1 MGFTISRGK
10 LVPNAKKL
18 DVISSFPVPK
28 TQQELQKY
36 LGYLTFIRTLVP
48 LKILD
53 LSTVLTPLTSVTKEF
68 KWNENH
74 NQAFQMI
81 KEILK
86 GSQNFEENNSRN
98 GVKILY
104 TDASENLL
112 GAILFDYNLT
122 NKKTLFLDFL
132 QDFCIPDFSS
142 HLDHYKIKCKLFPSI
157 NDNSIFVC
165 FMYIILHSQRLN
177 TNKIFTTGDINEFLN
192 KIFSNL
198 HILRI
203 FFKTNEQLHEIV
215 NLLVHQTITDDLF
228 FKYFSELLAIA
239 SIILKKN
246 IKILFGCGRQLK
258 TPYFCL
264 YEDTNDL
271 DVCIGFDFICYTF

>member
-1 MGFTISRGK
+1 
-10 LVPNAKKL
+10 
-18 DVISSFPVPK
+18 
-28 TQQELQKY
+28 
-36 LGYLTFIRTLVP
+36 
-48 LKILD
+48 
-53 LSTVLTPLTSVTKEF
+53 
-68 KWNENH
+68 
-74 NQAFQMI
+74 
-81 KEILK
+81 
-86 GSQNFEENNSRN
+86 
-98 GVKILY
+98 
-104 TDASENLL
+104 
-112 GAILFDYNLT
+112 
-122 NKKTLFLDFL
+122 
-132 QDFCIPDFSS
+132 
-142 HLDHYKIKCKLFPSI
+142 
-157 NDNSIFVC
+157 
-165 FMYIILHSQRLN
+165 MYIILHSQRLN

-239 SIILKKN
+239 SILLKKN

-271 DVCIGFDFICYTF
+271 DVCIGFDTKNCKFFFVIHSRGLYI